1 MSKYKSHSLNSVYA
15 TGLNT
20 ERQRSCLSIAQK
32 EWAYTKWCEGYS
44 LIQIAEAFG
53 VCEKTIRR
61 AIHGRPRIRPI
72 LIYREDKNE
81 KMAPD
86 S

>member
-20 ERQRSCLSIAQK
+20 ERQRLSITQK
-32 EWAYTKWCEGYS
+32 EWAYTKWCEGYN
-44 LIQIAEAFG
+44 LIQIAEALE